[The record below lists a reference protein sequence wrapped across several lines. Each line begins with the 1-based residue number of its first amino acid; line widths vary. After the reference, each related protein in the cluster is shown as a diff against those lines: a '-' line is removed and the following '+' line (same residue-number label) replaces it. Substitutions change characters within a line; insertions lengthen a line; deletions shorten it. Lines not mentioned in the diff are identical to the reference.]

1 MKYAELFPRLL
12 WRNLIHTK
20 APLSVPT
27 ILPAGYR
34 ADLSCAFHQG
44 EPGHDIEQCFAFQR
58 IVQKLIQKNLIPFE
72 EFELEYAS

>member
-1 MKYAELFPRLL
+1 MKYVDLFPRLL
-12 WRNLIHTK
+12 ERNLIHTK

-27 ILPAGYR
+27 ILSVGYR

-44 EPGHDIEQCFAFQR
+44 ALGHDIEQCFALKK

-72 EFELEYAS
+72 EFGFEYAS